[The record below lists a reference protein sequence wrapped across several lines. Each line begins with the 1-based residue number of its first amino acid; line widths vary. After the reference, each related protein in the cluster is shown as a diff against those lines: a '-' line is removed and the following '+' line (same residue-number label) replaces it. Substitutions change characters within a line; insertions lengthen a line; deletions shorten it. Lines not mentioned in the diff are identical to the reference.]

1 MIQSIDDYLSQL
13 KKELSGCDRATIQD
27 ALSDAEEYL
36 RTALNSVTSNDATIS
51 EADALSQI
59 IEKYGLPEEVA
70 TAYREIE
77 HRITPALAQSSYP
90 DEPEETYK
98 EKDERP
104 FFGRFFGVFADFRA
118 WGAFLYL
125 LFSLATGILYFT
137 WVVTGISLSASL
149 IILIIGL
156 PFTGVFILSVRG
168 ISLVEGRIVEA
179 LLGIRMPRRLQ
190 FHQRNMGL
198 WPRFKNIILD
208 KHTWLSIVYMILQL
222 PLGTIY
228 FSVFITLIALSLYGI
243 ASPILQ
249 LVFDIPVSNVN
260 GVSYYLANW
269 FIPIAVIAGILLAT
283 LTMHLAKYIG
293 CKHGAMAKALLVR
306 F

>member
-59 IEKYGLPEEVA
+59 IERYGMPEEVA

-77 HRITPALAQSSYP
+77 HRITPALAQPSYP
-90 DEPEETYK
+90 DEPEEAKK

-104 FFGRFFGVFADFRA
+104 LLSRFFGVFADFRA

-125 LFSLATGILYFT
+125 LFSLLTGILYFT
-137 WVVTGISLSASL
+137 WAVTGISLSAGL

-156 PFTGVFILSVRG
+156 PFTGLFILSVRG

-179 LLGIRMPRRLQ
+179 LLGIRMPRRPQ
-190 FHQRNMGL
+190 FHRRNMGL
-198 WPRFKNIILD
+198 WSRFKNIILD

-228 FSVFITLIALSLYGI
+228 FSVFITLIALSLSGI
-243 ASPILQ
+243 AIPILQ
-249 LVFDIPVSNVN
+249 LGFDIPVNIN
-260 GVSYYLANW
+260 GGSYYLAGW
-269 FIPIAVIAGILLAT
+269 MLSLVVVAGILLAT
-283 LTMHLAKYIG
+283 LTMHLAKYVG
-293 CKHGAMAKALLVR
+293 RMHGALAKALLVR
-306 F
+306 S

>member
-36 RTALNSVTSNDATIS
+36 RTALNSVTSNDTAIS
-51 EADALSQI
+51 EVDALSQI
-59 IEKYGLPEEVA
+59 IERYGMPEEVA

-77 HRITPALAQSSYP
+77 HRIIPALAQPSYP
-90 DEPEETYK
+90 DEPEEAKK

-104 FFGRFFGVFADFRA
+104 LFFRFFSVFADFRA

-125 LFSLATGILYFT
+125 LFSLLTGILYFT
-137 WVVTGISLSASL
+137 WAVTGISLSAGL

-156 PFTGVFILSVRG
+156 PFTGLFILSVRG
-168 ISLVEGRIVEA
+168 IGLVEGRIVEA
-179 LLGIRMPRRLQ
+179 LLGVRMPRRPQ
-190 FHQRNMGL
+190 FHRRTMGL
-198 WPRFKNIILD
+198 WARFKDIVLD

-228 FSVFITLIALSLYGI
+228 FSVFITLIAVSLFGI
-243 ASPILQ
+243 AMPILQ
-249 LVFDIPVSNVN
+249 LGFDIPVNIN
-260 GVSYYLANW
+260 GVSYYLAGW
-269 FIPIAVIAGILLAT
+269 MLPLVVVAGILLAT
-283 LTMHLAKYIG
+283 LTMHLAKYVG
-293 CKHGAMAKALLVR
+293 RMHGALAKALLVR
-306 F
+306 S

>member
-59 IEKYGLPEEVA
+59 IERYGMPEEVA

-77 HRITPALAQSSYP
+77 HRITPALAQPSYP
-90 DEPEETYK
+90 DEPEEAKK

-104 FFGRFFGVFADFRA
+104 LLSRFFGVFADFRA

-125 LFSLATGILYFT
+125 LFSLLTGILYFT
-137 WVVTGISLSASL
+137 WAVTGISLSAGL

-156 PFTGVFILSVRG
+156 PFTGLFILSVRG

-179 LLGIRMPRRLQ
+179 LLGIRMPRRPQ
-190 FHQRNMGL
+190 FHRRNMGL
-198 WPRFKNIILD
+198 WSRFKNIILD

-222 PLGTIY
+222 PLGIIY
-228 FSVFITLIALSLYGI
+228 FTVLIALIALSLYGI

-283 LTMHLAKYIG
+283 LTMHLAKYVG

>member
-1 MIQSIDDYLSQL
+1 MIQSIDNYLSQL

-59 IEKYGLPEEVA
+59 IERYGMPEEVA

-77 HRITPALAQSSYP
+77 HRITPALTQPSYP
-90 DEPEETYK
+90 DEPEEAK
-98 EKDERP
+98 IEKDERP
-104 FFGRFFGVFADFRA
+104 LLSRFFGVFADFRA

-125 LFSLATGILYFT
+125 LFSLLTGILYFT
-137 WVVTGISLSASL
+137 WAVTGISLSAGL

-156 PFTGVFILSVRG
+156 PFTGLFILSVRG

-179 LLGIRMPRRLQ
+179 LLGIRMPRRPQ

-198 WPRFKNIILD
+198 WSRFKNIIFD
-208 KHTWLSIVYMILQL
+208 KHTWFSIVYMIIQL
-222 PLGTIY
+222 PLGTLY
-228 FSVFITLIALSLYGI
+228 FSVFITLIALSLSGI
-243 ASPILQ
+243 AMPILQ
-249 LVFDIPVSNVN
+249 LGYDIPVNIN
-260 GVSYYLANW
+260 DASYYLDGW
-269 FIPIAVIAGILLAT
+269 MLFLVVIAGILLAT
-283 LTMHLAKYIG
+283 VTMHLAKYVG
-293 CKHGAMAKALLVR
+293 RMHGALAKALLVR
-306 F
+306 S